1 MTLSG
6 RITILTGIRSRG
18 IGDGLNR
25 GISDWLRGL
34 VSVLSISVVDLLADL
49 LGEGQ
54 LNVLASRCSQLSDTF
69 LKGLR
74 DLLDLRDGDAL
85 LLREI
90 LTADSWEGDGLVD
103 TGLDGLGVD
112 NIDSWLHNGQDGD
125 IVASLLGNL
134 LAVVVAI
141 AVVSISWGGLADSHH
156 LGVTFLLERNL
167 NSLGSGGFSLRL
179 IRVGANFIVNFLDA
193 LGAHSSGNYVA
204 LLSVD
209 DIETGELNWGTCGL
223 EGRGA
228 DLSRLNNIL
237 NAAIVLGLLI
247 GVVGRGMV
255 DNRGGMVGRG
265 MVDNGGGMVGRG
277 GFVGWSMVD
286 NRGSMVGRGGSV
298 SRGMVDH
305 RGMVDNG
312 GSMVD

>member
-1 MTLSG
+1 
-6 RITILTGIRSRG
+6 
-18 IGDGLNR
+18 
-25 GISDWLRGL
+25 
-34 VSVLSISVVDLLADL
+34 VSVLSIAVVELLADL
-49 LGEGQ
+49 LGEGEVHIVAVGGSK
-54 LNVLASRCSQLSDTF
+54 L
-69 LKGLR
+69 
-74 DLLDLRDGDAL
+74 GDAL
-85 LLREI
+85 LMLLNTLLNLGDSDALLCSEV
-90 LTADSWEGDGLVD
+90 LTADSDQVNGLVN
-103 TGLDGLGVD
+103 TGLDGLREGNLNSRLHRGD
-112 NIDSWLHNGQDGD
+112 NGD

-277 GFVGWSMVD
+277 RFVGWSMVD